1 MTSAAEP
8 LSEGVPSAVADA
20 AATPRDKRSPQ
31 QVEALNAH
39 VRNAD
44 SEYWRLSRELTLA
57 KKPLDPDPRHTTLKD
72 ALAAASLPIRL
83 DPALVQL
90 RTDAEASKKQ
100 ITNKRL
106 TAVQDLTW
114 ALINNPA
121 FLFNR

>member
-1 MTSAAEP
+1 
-8 LSEGVPSAVADA
+8 V
-20 AATPRDKRSPQ
+20 
-31 QVEALNAH
+31 
-39 VRNAD
+39 
-44 SEYWRLSRELTLA
+44 
-57 KKPLDPDPRHTTLKD
+57 
-72 ALAAASLPIRL
+72 LAAASLPIRL